1 MKQKHIF
8 FLVPLLVLLAG
19 CEKKF
24 LESQRTGQII
34 LSDTRDYDLLLNSD
48 KLVVWIN
55 YPLMILSDDVQL
67 NPARQLNA
75 APLRALYTWQDDI
88 YQDQD
93 PALWTFQ
100 YNNINQYNVIIDEV
114 DKAAGGTA
122 EEKKRYKAEAK
133 LGRAFSHFILVNLYA
148 KFYDAATS
156 ASDPGIPYITTTDMY
171 APNPGR
177 GTVKDTY
184 SKIIN
189 DVKEAIPD
197 LHTKPEKN
205 HRAGKAAAHG
215 LLSRVYLFMGEYTL
229 AAEHADL
236 SAAIDKTILDYRR
249 TGFTKPVKQDDP
261 ELIYMRVLFETN
273 SFSLQPTAS
282 ILALLP
288 ATDMRKRIYIPS
300 SSSLSAMNQLA
311 IGITVPEVQ
320 LNKAEALLRKTPADI
335 SGALQL
341 LNELHAKRDNAHA
354 DYVTSDAA
362 EALTWV
368 LNERRRELVN
378 SGMRWLDMRRLTK
391 EGRLPAI
398 TRTLSGTQYTLD
410 PNSKKFT
417 LMIPG
422 PVMNQNPGMPQN
434 DR

>member
-1 MKQKHIF
+1 MKRKNIF
-8 FLVPLLVLLAG
+8 MLLPLLVFLAG

-48 KLVVWIN
+48 KLVVWFN
-55 YPLMILSDDVQL
+55 YPVMMLSDDVQL
-67 NPARQLNA
+67 NPARTINA
-75 APLRALYTWQDDI
+75 APLRALYTWQDDV

-93 PALWTFQ
+93 PVLWTYQ

-114 DKAAGGTA
+114 DKASGGTA
-122 EEKKRYKAEAK
+122 EEKKRFKAEAK

-148 KFYDAATS
+148 KMYDAATS
-156 ASDPGIPYITTTDMY
+156 TTDPGVPYITTTDMY

-177 GTVKDTY
+177 GTVKETY
-184 SKIIN
+184 TKIIN

-197 LHTKPEKN
+197 LFTKPEKN

-215 LLSRVYLFMGEYTL
+215 FLSRVYLFMGEYAL
-229 AAEHADL
+229 AAEQADL
-236 SAAIDKTILDYRR
+236 CAAIDKTILNYRT
-249 TGFTKPVKQDDP
+249 TGFMKPVKQDDP
-261 ELIYMRVLFETN
+261 ELIYMRLLFETN
-273 SFSLQPTAS
+273 TFSLQPTAA
-282 ILALLP
+282 ILPLLP
-288 ATDMRKRIYIPS
+288 ATDIRKRLYIPS
-300 SSSLSAMNQLA
+300 TSSLSALNQLT
-311 IGITVPEVQ
+311 IGITAPEVL

-335 SGALQL
+335 TGALQL

-354 DYVTSDAA
+354 DYVTSDAG

-378 SGMRWLDMRRLTK
+378 SGMRWFDMRRFTK
-391 EGRLPAI
+391 EGRLPVI
-398 TRTLSGTQYTLD
+398 SRTLSGTQYTLEPD
-410 PNSKKFT
+410 SKKFT
-417 LMIPG
+417 LRIPG
-422 PVMNQNPGMPQN
+422 PVINQNPGMPQN

>member
-8 FLVPLLVLLAG
+8 LLLPLLVLLAG

-24 LESQRTGQII
+24 LESQRTGEII

-48 KLVVWIN
+48 KLVVWFS
-55 YPLMILSDDVQL
+55 YPLLMLSDDVQL

-93 PALWTFQ
+93 PVLWTYQ

-114 DKAAGGTA
+114 DKAAGGTT

-133 LGRAFSHFILVNLYA
+133 LGRAFSHFLLVNLYA
-148 KFYDAATS
+148 KLYDAATS
-156 ASDPGIPYITTTDMY
+156 ATDPGVPYITTTDMY

-177 GTVKDTY
+177 STVKDTY
-184 SKIIN
+184 TKIIN

-197 LHTKPEKN
+197 LHSKPEKN

-215 LLSRVYLFMGEYTL
+215 FLSRVYLFMGEYTL
-229 AAEHADL
+229 AAEQADL

-261 ELIYMRVLFETN
+261 EILYMRVMFETN
-273 SFSLQPTAS
+273 TFSMQPTAAV
-282 ILALLP
+282 LGLLP
-288 ATDMRKRIYIPS
+288 ATDIRKRLYIPS
-300 SSSLSAMNQLA
+300 SSSLSALNQLTV
-311 IGITVPEVQ
+311 GITAPEVQ

-378 SGMRWLDMRRLTK
+378 SGMRWLDMRRFTK
-391 EGRLPAI
+391 EGRLPAV

-422 PVMNQNPGMPQN
+422 PVVKLNPGMPQN